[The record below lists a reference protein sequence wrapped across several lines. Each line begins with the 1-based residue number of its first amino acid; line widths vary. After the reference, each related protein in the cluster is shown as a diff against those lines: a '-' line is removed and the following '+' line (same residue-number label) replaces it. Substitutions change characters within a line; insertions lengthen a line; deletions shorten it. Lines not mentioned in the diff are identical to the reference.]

1 MSLLLPQICIH
12 RVDNYISKQQI
23 FETFRS
29 LKIGFIEKII
39 EIPLRHDDTG
49 KRVIV
54 KFKTWVDNDVSKRI
68 LQRFALKKD
77 IKIMYDYPW
86 YWVAHDATILQAAD
100 HTEPNN
106 HCIPASRTL

>member
-1 MSLLLPQICIH
+1 MSTLPQICIH

-54 KFKTWVDNDVSKRI
+54 KFKTWVENDVSKRI

-106 HCIPASRTL
+106 HCIPVPRTL